1 MAKHVLV
8 IEDDEA
14 YGRLVQRML
23 ESAGYIV
30 TTAKD
35 FATAMPIIESAV
47 PLDVLVTDINLPT
60 DTPHG
65 LSIGM
70 MAKSKRPRLGVVFI
84 TGAYDPAK
92 FALYAPN
99 YQVVRKPFTTQE
111 IVEAIIQSTGGD

>member
-14 YGRLVQRML
+14 YGRLVRRML
-23 ESAGYIV
+23 EGAGFAV

-35 FATAMPIIESAV
+35 FATAMPIIESTA
-47 PLDVLVTDINLPT
+47 PLDVLVTDVNLLI

-70 MAKSKRPRLGVVFI
+70 MAKSKRPRLGIVFI

-92 FALYAPN
+92 FALYAPDFR
-99 YQVVRKPFTTQE
+99 VVRKPFTAQE
-111 IVEAIIQSTGGD
+111 IVDAINQSLGED